1 MAEPGPERGR
11 RNSDRHILRQYAA
24 SRFTPGNFLFRDRL
38 VLDPMFVN
46 FCKNRWFGSDE
57 QRIAYSRVSSVQV
70 ERGLL
75 FSKVILESD
84 GGSELVTV
92 NGFWNG
98 AAQRAKAE
106 ILARVNHTHGM
117 KSARLEEL
125 MMERNRLL
133 GEMVDEAKKTH

>member
-24 SRFTPGNFLFRDRL
+24 SRFTP